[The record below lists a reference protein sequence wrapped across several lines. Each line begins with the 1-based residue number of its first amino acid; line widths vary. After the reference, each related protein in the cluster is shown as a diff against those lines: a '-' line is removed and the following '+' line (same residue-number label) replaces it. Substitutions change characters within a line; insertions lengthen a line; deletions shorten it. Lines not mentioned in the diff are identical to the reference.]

1 MKIAPDASVLVKR
14 VVAEEDTPAAR
25 RMLDEI
31 SYCQTRRQK

>member
-1 MKIAPDASVLVKR
+1 MQIVPDASVAVKW

-25 RMLDEI
+25 RRLDEI